1 MSFKCVI
8 DEKEGTRLLKSLVDV
23 LASII
28 QKEPGQFSIE
38 EDKLVI
44 KAMNSN
50 QSAFILMTMDK
61 SFFTEFSVTETAEGA
76 PSIGL
81 QLEDVR
87 KVLSRAKDSDIVT
100 LEYTGSEHF
109 NVTLQSDQFLKRFTL
124 PLGEADN
131 VPAQIK
137 PDALGL
143 ETSVRVFPGFLKEVI
158 ADIASIGKTLSLD
171 VMDDGLTLKTS
182 EENQELEIK
191 VDYNPEAVPKEVSE
205 ESDGESISRII
216 LDISGPTGFSIKYSL
231 DNLKH
236 LSRIDSL
243 AIDTVLEMEKAKP
256 LRTTLQFYG
265 GKIILDCLLS
275 PVTEA
280 ED

>member
-8 DEKEGTRLLKSLVDV
+8 DEKEGTKLLKSLVDV

-38 EDKLVI
+38 ENKLMI

-50 QSAFILMTMDK
+50 QSAFVLMTMDQ
-61 SFFTEFSVTETAEGA
+61 SFFTEFNVTETAEGS
-76 PSIGL
+76 PVIGL

-87 KVLSRAKDSDIVT
+87 KVLSRAKDTDIVT
-100 LEYTGSEHF
+100 LEFTGSEHF
-109 NVTLQSDQFLKRFTL
+109 NVTFQSDQFLKRFTL

-131 VPAQIK
+131 VPSQIE

-143 ETSVRVFPGFLKEVI
+143 ETAVRVFPGFLKEVI
-158 ADIASIGKTLSLD
+158 ADVASIGKTFSLD
-171 VMDDGLTLKTS
+171 VKKDGLIFKTS
-182 EENQELEIK
+182 EESQELEIK
-191 VDYNPEAVPKEVSE
+191 VDYKPEAEPKKVSE
-205 ESDGESISRII
+205 EGVDESISRII
-216 LDISGPTGFSIKYSL
+216 LDISGPTGFTIKYSL

-236 LSRIDSL
+236 LSKIDSM
-243 AIDTVLEMEKAKP
+243 AIDTVLEMEEAKP
-256 LRTTLQFYG
+256 LRTMMQFYG
-265 GKIILDCLLS
+265 GKVTLDCLLS